1 MKKALKDIGVIKP
14 SEIPL
19 NTVEER
25 LMLMSSFMHE
35 KELGCEFIIKKQHI
49 ENEERIIT
57 DFIIKRK

>member
-1 MKKALKDIGVIKP
+1 MARGQIAKAKILEKILQTFEG
-14 SEIPL
+14 
-19 NTVEER
+19 
-25 LMLMSSFMHE
+25 SFMHE